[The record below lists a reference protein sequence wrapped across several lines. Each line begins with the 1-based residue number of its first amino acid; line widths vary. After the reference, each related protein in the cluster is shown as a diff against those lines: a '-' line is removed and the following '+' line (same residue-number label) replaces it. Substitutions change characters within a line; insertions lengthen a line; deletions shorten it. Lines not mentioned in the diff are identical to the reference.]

1 MPTFTKFDCFTQDV
15 GRGVHN
21 LNSDTINCMLTNVAP
36 NGSTDTVTADISEI
50 SSAGG
55 YSAGGVSLTTTSYA
69 QSSGVS
75 FFLCDDITFTA
86 VAGTFGPFRYA
97 VVYNLTASGG
107 PLIGYIDHG
116 SGISI
121 TNPDSYI
128 IQVDPVLGLF
138 TIG

>member
-1 MPTFTKFDCFTQDV
+1 
-15 GRGVHN
+15 
-21 LNSDTINCMLTNVAP
+21 MLTNSAP
-36 NGSTDTVTADISEI
+36 NVSTDTVTADISEI
-50 SSAGG
+50 SAAGG

-69 QSSGVS
+69 QASGVS

-86 VAGTFGPFRYA
+86 SGGTFGPFRYA

-121 TNPDSYI
+121 TDPDSYI
-128 IQVDPVLGLF
+128 VQVDPVLGLF